1 MKILIVGGG
10 GREHALAWHLAQS
23 PVAHELYMAPGNPG
37 MAALGQTLDIAVSD
51 LTGLAIFAA
60 REKIDLTIVG
70 PEGPLARGIVDH
82 FQRAGLTIFGPSQA
96 AARLEADKAYAKS
109 LMVQANVPT
118 ARYRFCNQEAD
129 AVAALADFHAPYVIK
144 ENGLAAG
151 KGVTIA
157 QNEDEARAAIHKAF
171 HKGMSVVI
179 EDFLRGREVSVLAI
193 CDGLCAIPMVAA
205 QDFKKA
211 YDGDAGPN
219 TGGMGSYAPVPFVDD
234 ALMQRIQREVLDP
247 MITILREEEGV
258 RYRGVLYAGLM
269 IQHNGDPCVVEFN
282 ARFGDPETQVILP
295 LLESD
300 LADMLLC
307 SATGDLSPYADT
319 GFDFSGCSAVSVV
332 LASEGY
338 PGEVTL
344 GATIDIPAA
353 LPPET
358 LLFHAGTKRL
368 PNRTIVT
375 SGGRALNAV
384 GLGSNL
390 QEARDRAYQL
400 ADAVNF
406 AGKHARR
413 DIAANVAPAPQPEH
427 AY

>member
-10 GREHALAWHLAQS
+10 AANTPWLGIWRKALSPMNSIWPRQSRDGGIGADVGYRRFRFDRSGHLC
-23 PVAHELYMAPGNPG
+23 G
-37 MAALGQTLDIAVSD
+37 
-51 LTGLAIFAA
+51 A
-60 REKIDLTIVG
+60 RKIDLTIVG

-205 QDFKKA
+205 QDFKKPMMA
-211 YDGDAGPN
+211 MRVPIRVEW
-219 TGGMGSYAPVPFVDD
+219 APTP
-234 ALMQRIQREVLDP
+234 
-247 MITILREEEGV
+247 
-258 RYRGVLYAGLM
+258 
-269 IQHNGDPCVVEFN
+269 
-282 ARFGDPETQVILP
+282 RF
-295 LLESD
+295 
-300 LADMLLC
+300 
-307 SATGDLSPYADT
+307 
-319 GFDFSGCSAVSVV
+319 
-332 LASEGY
+332 
-338 PGEVTL
+338 
-344 GATIDIPAA
+344 
-353 LPPET
+353 
-358 LLFHAGTKRL
+358 RL
-368 PNRTIVT
+368 WMTP
-375 SGGRALNAV
+375 
-384 GLGSNL
+384 
-390 QEARDRAYQL
+390 
-400 ADAVNF
+400 
-406 AGKHARR
+406 
-413 DIAANVAPAPQPEH
+413 
-427 AY
+427 